1 MYAVEDILK
10 MGAQLAGR
18 GDKLPM
24 DELNVALRILN
35 TILTDWAT
43 TRDVQ
48 LFNILEATMPLPTP
62 DTVLHNSIYYQCYN
76 PHTSASDNEP
86 GVGALWEDYW
96 KLAPEVTTPLTWA
109 ASNSYSPNNLVQ
121 FDALYVEDIIGL
133 RVLHA
138 GQFSPVEK
146 ISMLDY
152 VNLDRQEFNLP
163 THAHIQKTSNGAS
176 AQFFPIN
183 NQANATLHYYE
194 IRRPYQLSHNQS
206 TTIPDQWISALYYA
220 LAVELGFVYNIGM
233 ERLNMLGQKAQ
244 FEFNKAF
251 RTNESEVD
259 RCFVKPCY

>member
-1 MYAVEDILK
+1 M
-10 MGAQLAGR
+10 
-18 GDKLPM
+18 
-24 DELNVALRILN
+24 
-35 TILTDWAT
+35 
-43 TRDVQ
+43 
-48 LFNILEATMPLPTP
+48 
-62 DTVLHNSIYYQCYN
+62 
-76 PHTSASDNEP
+76 
-86 GVGALWEDYW
+86 
-96 KLAPEVTTPLTWA
+96 
-109 ASNSYSPNNLVQ
+109 Q

-183 NQANATLHYYE
+183 NEANATLHYYE
-194 IRRPYQLSHNQS
+194 IRRPYQLAHNQS

-220 LAVELGFVYNIGM
+220 LAVELGFVYNIGI

-259 RCFVKPCY
+259 RCFVKPAY